1 MALSP
6 TTAVAVASF
15 AAIHINPTNRHVATA
30 ERDIIHPEGPEGAR
44 RFIRSIL
51 VGSETKF
58 RQQFR
63 MTKQQFRL
71 LTGWFRRNTDL
82 EESRHLLLEQK
93 ILVFLWICAF
103 NETQRQAA
111 NFFGISQ
118 STVSAI
124 FHEVLGGMQKLH
136 RTYVRLPDDQYISPE
151 VEFGD
156 KKVRA
161 FAGCIGAVD
170 GTLLKM
176 HVRIDDQQRWRSGRK
191 GILAQNVFAAVRFDG
206 SFSYVLAGAEGSMHD
221 ARLCT
226 LAFSRGFRVPDGRYY
241 LADAGFGNR
250 SGLIVPFQ
258 HCRYHL
264 QDWRDS
270 QMRPEN
276 ARELYNLRHS
286 RLRTC
291 VEQVFGMLKRRW
303 KIIRDSAP
311 EYSIEDQ
318 INIVYAVTALHN
330 FMQRHTDLSVAER
343 ARARGHGYQRKVQEA
358 QDRAT
363 RLISGKRAKGIREQT
378 SKEVWGQWLR
388 YIRRRR

>member
-1 MALSP
+1 
-6 TTAVAVASF
+6 
-15 AAIHINPTNRHVATA
+15 
-30 ERDIIHPEGPEGAR
+30 
-44 RFIRSIL
+44 
-51 VGSETKF
+51 
-58 RQQFR
+58 
-63 MTKQQFRL
+63 
-71 LTGWFRRNTDL
+71 
-82 EESRHLLLEQK
+82 
-93 ILVFLWICAF
+93 
-103 NETQRQAA
+103 
-111 NFFGISQ
+111 
-118 STVSAI
+118 
-124 FHEVLGGMQKLH
+124 
-136 RTYVRLPDDQYISPE
+136 
-151 VEFGD
+151 
-156 KKVRA
+156 
-161 FAGCIGAVD
+161 
-170 GTLLKM
+170 
-176 HVRIDDQQRWRSGRK
+176 
-191 GILAQNVFAAVRFDG
+191 
-206 SFSYVLAGAEGSMHD
+206 
-221 ARLCT
+221 
-226 LAFSRGFRVPDGRYY
+226 VPDGRYY

-343 ARARGHGYQRKVQEA
+343 ARTRGHGYQRKVQEA